1 MARGVA
7 AAAGVH
13 VVCCALLPLVIVLG
27 VSVVTLAW
35 AGAAIA
41 EAVVVAAGTF
51 YFSRRGCLRRSYA
64 DSIRSNRDCRDV
76 HTRASRASHA
86 IHRA

>member
-1 MARGVA
+1 MGRGVA
-7 AAAGVH
+7 AAACVH

-41 EAVVVAAGTF
+41 AAVVVAAATF
-51 YFSRRGCLRRSYA
+51 YFSRRGCLRRPYA
-64 DSIRSNRDCRDV
+64 APVPPDADFRDV
-76 HTRASRASHA
+76 HTRASRASHT